1 MNAVEATLDL
11 VNRAKSGDPVA
22 TEQIVRDYKGLVRS
36 LANKF
41 YLVGGDKED
50 LLQEGMLGVIV
61 AINSYDKQK
70 GAFPAFVKL
79 CVSRQIVDAVR
90 RDAGQKNK
98 PLANYIDIN
107 TLQNVSGND
116 SPLADLLDREYA
128 AKVAQCM
135 RDTLT
140 PSERQVITLFADGYR
155 YDDICRI
162 TGKSYKAVDGAL
174 QRGRKKLAQ
183 ALDDN

>member
-1 MNAVEATLDL
+1 MPDVAELID
-11 VNRAKSGDPVA
+11 RAKQGDPA
-22 TEQIVRDYKGLVRS
+22 AIEQIVRNYKGLVRGF
-36 LANKF
+36 ANKF

-61 AINSYDKQK
+61 AINSYDKTR
-70 GAFPAFVKL
+70 GTFPAFVKL

-90 RDAGQKNK
+90 RDAGTKNK

-107 TLQNVSGND
+107 TLQNVSSND
-116 SPLADLLDREYA
+116 NPLADLLDREYA
-128 AKVAQCM
+128 EKVAECI
-135 RDTLT
+135 RTGLT
-140 PSERQVITLFADGYR
+140 ASEREVITLFADGYS

-162 TGKSYKAVDGAL
+162 TNKTFKAVDGAL

-183 ALDDN
+183 ALAEM